1 MRTTPKRP
9 TGTGPDALFM
19 QWVYDILMS
28 LRLQDSPDALTIRT
42 SKGFM
47 VIPKRR
53 PGKGGGLKYRGD
65 FDSTQGYS
73 KDDVVRVRGGTAQG
87 VYICIRSNPVDLS
100 SGKSAAPEFP
110 EPANQNPPRQN
121 IWEILS
127 LGVVQQ
133 SSCVGGNNKTIY
145 INASQPF

>member
-1 MRTTPKRP
+1 MRGLPKRP
-9 TGTGPDALFM
+9 TGNSAEALFM
-19 QWVYDILMS
+19 QWVYDMLLS
-28 LRLQDSPDALTIRT
+28 LRMQDTPEALTVRT
-42 SKGFM
+42 SRGFS
-47 VIPKRR
+47 VIPRKK
-53 PGKGGGLKYRGD
+53 PGGGGGWNYRGD
-65 FDSTQGYS
+65 YDSTQAYS

-87 VYICIRSNPVDLS
+87 VYICIRSNPVDLN
-100 SGKSAAPEFP
+100 SGKSAAPEYP
-110 EPANQNPPRQN
+110 EPANQAPPRQN